1 MMKAARDTFAA
12 PELYLLGAAFGG
24 DVLFG
29 LPEKQIYQ
37 LQGEEVFK
45 EAHDRLIEKELLT
58 PEGKITKAGAI
69 VIQTVQYYHQSE
81 KYVRIHNLMF
91 AFRAQ
96 DEDEL
101 ILLVELEERGHYQ
114 LRVISKAI
122 VLTLLS
128 KHFPLLLREPHE
140 QEKTFIKEELSHE
153 ERRETE
159 SFEPEKTLMNL
170 EFFHLKAEPRDKSNA
185 NYYQQWL
192 AFAKDEKLIMVDTVN
207 KKYYHASQYWFLK
220 MLFDEMDFPYKGE
233 KVNG

>member
-1 MMKAARDTFAA
+1 MMKAARDTFTA

-29 LPEKQIYQ
+29 LPEKESYQ

-69 VIQTVQYYHQSE
+69 VIQAVQYYHQSE

-101 ILLVELEERGHYQ
+101 ILLVELEERGHYSACH
-114 LRVISKAI
+114 IESNC
-122 VLTLLS
+122 
-128 KHFPLLLREPHE
+128 FNP
-140 QEKTFIKEELSHE
+140 IK
-153 ERRETE
+153 
-159 SFEPEKTLMNL
+159 
-170 EFFHLKAEPRDKSNA
+170 
-185 NYYQQWL
+185 Q
-192 AFAKDEKLIMVDTVN
+192 AFS
-207 KKYYHASQYWFLK
+207 ASIK
-220 MLFDEMDFPYKGE
+220 RTA
-233 KVNG
+233 